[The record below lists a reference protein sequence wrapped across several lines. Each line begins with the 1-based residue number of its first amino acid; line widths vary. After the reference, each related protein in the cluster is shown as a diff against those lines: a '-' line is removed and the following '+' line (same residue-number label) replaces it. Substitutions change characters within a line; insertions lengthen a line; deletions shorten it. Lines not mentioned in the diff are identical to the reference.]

1 MFQETPE
8 ENQKEYLAMIA
19 EGEVITYQAKSI
31 TNSTGLLFQHS
42 LPREY
47 QLQTNEVIYTYQNWE
62 NPALDM
68 NLEVPLEQELD
79 KLCFILKP
87 EVTVPVISKM
97 KKSKIISKRKFKK
110 ELVKEVKRTRYFF

>member
-1 MFQETPE
+1 M
-8 ENQKEYLAMIA
+8 
-19 EGEVITYQAKSI
+19 S
-31 TNSTGLLFQHS
+31 NSTELLFQHS

-68 NLEVPLEQELD
+68 NLEVSLEQELD

-97 KKSKIISKRKFKK
+97 KKPKIISKRKFKK